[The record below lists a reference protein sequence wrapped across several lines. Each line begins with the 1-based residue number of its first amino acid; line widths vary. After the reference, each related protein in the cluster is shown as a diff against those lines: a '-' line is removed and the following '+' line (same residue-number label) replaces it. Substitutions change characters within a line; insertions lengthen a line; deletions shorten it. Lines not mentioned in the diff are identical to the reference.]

1 MRRMGEKG
9 NMRAGFGEGKGPQV
23 RLSFGREYNIK
34 VDPKELLHEGVKRNC
49 LGISKSSAV
58 W

>member
-1 MRRMGEKG
+1 MVEKG

-23 RLSFGREYNIK
+23 RLSFGRECNIK
-34 VDPKELLHEGVKRNC
+34 MDLKELLHEGVKRNC